1 MYTQTTCISS
11 FFKGIPNNHDQINV
25 RSSLDF
31 IDQKSNDSS
40 AHERMLHLPKWNDK
54 ILSGYSSTNYI
65 LHPSRHTHK
74 REKLYPTSHVTLV
87 MFTVSF
93 GSNM

>member
-25 RSSLDF
+25 HSSLDF

-40 AHERMLHLPKWNDK
+40 APERMMLAALIPKWNDK
-54 ILSGYSSTNYI
+54 ILSVCSSTNY
-65 LHPSRHTHK
+65 LHIASIEDIHNTKHK

-87 MFTVSF
+87 
-93 GSNM
+93 

>member
-25 RSSLDF
+25 HSSLDF

-40 AHERMLHLPKWNDK
+40 AREDEMLAALIPKWNDK
-54 ILSGYSSTNYI
+54 ILSVCSSTNY
-65 LHPSRHTHK
+65 LHIASIEDIIQST
-74 REKLYPTSHVTLV
+74 RERN
-87 MFTVSF
+87 FT
-93 GSNM
+93 

>member
-25 RSSLDF
+25 HSSLDF

-40 AHERMLHLPKWNDK
+40 APERMMLAALIPKWNDK
-54 ILSGYSSTNYI
+54 ILSVCSSTNYL
-65 LHPSRHTHK
+65 LHIASIEDIIQSA
-74 REKLYPTSHVTLV
+74 RERN
-87 MFTVSF
+87 FT
-93 GSNM
+93 